1 MKKPLNKRERQQ
13 QLTRILAL
21 ILVLLLIGGTVLS
34 VLVSAFAEETA
45 PERNSYTLSIEYM
58 ENEQALH
65 ITQRLIYHNRTDET
79 LDRVVFYAAGNMF
92 RRESALM
99 YENAVLTS
107 VFPEGYAPAGIDLQ
121 FVTVEGVEAD
131 WGYQDGEEMNL
142 RVACD
147 LEPGEACTFSFDYY
161 LLLSRSCAM
170 IGEYDTD
177 VRLSAFCFIPALIFD
192 GEFYPYDPLQFTRW
206 VSTDAAD
213 WSVTLTIP
221 DAYLPAATGSETLV
235 STENHISTW
244 QFEAESVREFA
255 LSFGKRYRETTAQ
268 TESGV
273 TVRAL
278 SNDRSGA
285 AHALQ
290 YAVQIIDL
298 YEEWL
303 GAFPVDQIDL
313 VQSDYPVDA
322 LNFPG
327 VIWLPHDVLSDTA
340 ALESAL
346 RFCLAQQYIG
356 FAAYAETVADA
367 WLSDVPCEYLSLLA
381 VEELDGYDAF
391 LTALNDK
398 VLTALNMTVP
408 GGLYITASANLF
420 TAEEYD
426 IVVRDRG
433 IVVMHELRV
442 AMGRDDFI
450 AGLRAFYECGLQ
462 SELLGEYDFVDAFDS
477 VTGGDWEDFITEWLF
492 NVDDYIDQ
500 QIDFYE

>member
-13 QLTRILAL
+13 QLTRILAIVL
-21 ILVLLLIGGTVLS
+21 VVLLVGSTVLS
-34 VLVSAFAEETA
+34 VLVSAFAEEAA
-45 PERNSYTLSIEYM
+45 PARDSYELNIKYM
-58 ENEQALH
+58 EDEQALH
-65 ITQRLIYHNRTDET
+65 ITQRLVYHNRTDAA
-79 LDRVVFYAAGNMF
+79 LDRVIFHAAANMF

-99 YENAVLTS
+99 YENSVLES

-121 FVTVEGVEAD
+121 SVTVDGADAD
-131 WGYQDGEEMNL
+131 WGYQGGKEMNL

-147 LEPGEACTFSFDYY
+147 LAPGEACTFEFDYY

-170 IGEYDTD
+170 IGEFDTD

-206 VSTDAAD
+206 LSSDASD
-213 WSVTLTIP
+213 WSVTLSIP
-221 DAYLPAATGSETLV
+221 APYLPAATGSEALL

-244 QFEAESVREFA
+244 QFEAENVREFA

-285 AHALQ
+285 AHALE

-298 YEEWL
+298 YESWL
-303 GAFPVDQIDL
+303 GAFPVRQIDL

-327 VIWLPHDVLSDTA
+327 AIWLPHNVLADDK

-356 FAAYAETVADA
+356 FAAYAEPVADA

-381 VEELDGYDAF
+381 VEELTGYDAF
-391 LTALNDK
+391 LTALNDQ
-398 VLTALNMTVP
+398 VLAALNMTVP
-408 GGLYITASANLF
+408 GGLYISAAANLF

-433 IVVMHELRV
+433 TVVMHELRV
-442 AMGRDDFI
+442 AMGRENLI
-450 AGLRAFYECGLQ
+450 AGLHRFYETGLR
-462 SELLGEYDFVDAFDS
+462 SDLLGEYDFVAALDS

-492 NVDDYIDQ
+492 NVDEYIGH
-500 QIDFYE
+500 QIEFYE